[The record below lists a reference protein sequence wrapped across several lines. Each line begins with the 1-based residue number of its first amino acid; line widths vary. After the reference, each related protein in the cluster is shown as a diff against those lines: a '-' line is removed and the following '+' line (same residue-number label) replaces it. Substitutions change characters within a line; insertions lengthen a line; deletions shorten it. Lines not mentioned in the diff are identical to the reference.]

1 MAGSEKLSSPA
12 SSPHGQPGSLS
23 IQYISGIQYM
33 YFMRKFGY
41 KVFTHK

>member
-1 MAGSEKLSSPA
+1 MAGKRKIVEPCDESSQSTRA
-12 SSPHGQPGSLS
+12 LG